1 MDKKSFKETLK
12 DILKNDINI
21 ELKVDN
27 SGYAY
32 VEVYLDGELIR
43 ESYHID
49 IQEEIEDA
57 KNRLEAR
64 AWS

>member
-1 MDKKSFKETLK
+1 MDKNSVKEILK
-12 DILKNDINI
+12 EILKNDINI
-21 ELKVDN
+21 ELKVDD

-32 VEVYLDGELIR
+32 VEVRLDDEVIH

-57 KNRLEAR
+57 KNSLEAR
-64 AWS
+64 AWV